1 MPEWHLNWSVRMKI
15 FRRAFKDT
23 LPVLTG
29 YLVLG
34 LGFGILLNSKGYNA
48 LIFIT
53 GIYHERDNLLGH
65 GAVRVHNFFDQRR
78 EPR

>member
-1 MPEWHLNWSVRMKI
+1 MGI
-15 FRRAFKDT
+15 FRRAFKDS

-53 GIYHERDNLLGH
+53 GIYHERDNLLRH
-65 GAVRVHNFFDQRR
+65 GAVRVHSFFELRR
-78 EPR
+78 KFRC